1 MWEAFCVLHS
11 AFCNLQSAVCRSA
24 RMRTATCSITE
35 DPHSLRLS
43 CCKNVSI
50 LHSVNLQPPNVN
62 MEASIAHQHAAGRL
76 PASRVCVV
84 WGAGRKQNQRLLA
97 KRALSCMRMHQ
108 CLARPISSNRGPSLR
123 SSAQLGGF
131 CTLCTLIHSL
141 PLNQFE
147 TLEQG
152 ALALPRCSL
161 DFARCTVDSQG
172 PTRTARPCVLFCLQC
187 YCLLNGPHKMV
198 WESASATRIRPCL
211 P

>member
-84 WGAGRKQNQRLLA
+84 WGAGKTQSQRLLA
-97 KRALSCMRMHQ
+97 RRALSPACGCINAWHG
-108 CLARPISSNRGPSLR
+108 PISSNRGPSLL
-123 SSAQLGGF
+123 SSSQLCRF
-131 CTLCTLIHSL
+131 CRFCRFCMLFHSI
-141 PLNQFE
+141 NSRHWNK
-147 TLEQG
+147 G
-152 ALALPRCSL
+152 RIGLASSSL
-161 DFARCTVDSQG
+161 DSARRTVGSQG
-172 PTRTARPCVLFCLQC
+172 PTTTADQCVLFCMQ
-187 YCLLNGPHKMV
+187 LLLF
-198 WESASATRIRPCL
+198 A
-211 P
+211 